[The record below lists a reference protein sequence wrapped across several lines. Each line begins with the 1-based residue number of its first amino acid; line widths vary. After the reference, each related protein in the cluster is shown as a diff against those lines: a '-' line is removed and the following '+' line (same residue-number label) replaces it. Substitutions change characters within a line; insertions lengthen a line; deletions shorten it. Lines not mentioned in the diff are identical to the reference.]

1 MKNKIKDYTIILVFA
16 IIVSIPLLNKNFN
29 IYGDDGIQHI
39 ARLMGTYQSITE
51 GEIPPVIMSNF
62 CNGFGYSWNIFY
74 SPMTAYVPL
83 IFNMFTNSF
92 ELMLKLFMIL
102 VTFLTGIAMYEFVKK
117 VTKNRYAGI
126 LAGIIY
132 ILAPYRLTDVYMR
145 IAISELTS
153 FIFIPIVFLGMYNIF
168 NSEEK
173 NNVHKSLLLTVGA
186 TGLILTHIV
195 IAMYTAVFCLVYV
208 LVNIKKLKEK
218 QIWKMLAIN
227 ILLTLLLTSFYLV
240 PMLEHKFSI
249 EYEVFQPGRMERTE
263 ELIRNKVDLVDLL
276 YTKQNHFSYEIGLI
290 SLIGVVFTLLTYKN
304 INKDMKKIYW
314 FSLISGFVCII
325 MSLKIFPFEKL
336 PSILKMIQF
345 TFRLL
350 EFSSFFLAFVAATNC
365 YLLIKNFNMRDV
377 FVLGVIAVLLVV
389 PLNKNLNYKKS
400 WSETNLWPAVEV
412 NDNTGRVHAGC
423 ATFEYLPSK
432 AFDNL
437 EYIKHREN
445 NVYVLSGNAIIENE
459 KKNGTNMEF
468 TVSNIEENTVIELP
482 YIYYLGYNVKITD
495 NNGEIKQIDTFESDN
510 GFVAIKLAETA
521 LKVNVKYE
529 GTLFM
534 KITYAVSFITLIVF
548 SFFMINNHLLK
559 ISKE

>member
-39 ARLMGTYQSITE
+39 ARLMGTYQSIAE

-74 SPMTAYVPL
+74 SPITAYVPL

-102 VTFLTGIAMYEFVKK
+102 ATFLTGIAMYEFVKR

-173 NNVHKSLLLTVGA
+173 NLQKSLVLTVGA
-186 TGLILTHIV
+186 TGLILAHIV
-195 IAMYTAVFCLVYV
+195 IAMYTAIFCLVYV

-240 PMLEHKFSI
+240 PMIDHKFST

-290 SLIGVVFTLLTYKN
+290 SLIGVVFTLLTYKK

-314 FSLISGFVCII
+314 LSLVSGFVCII

-350 EFSSFFLAFVAATNC
+350 EFSSFFLAFVAATNY

-377 FVLGVIAVLLVV
+377 LVLSLIAFLLIV
-389 PLNKNLNYKKS
+389 PLKKNLSYEKS

-437 EYIKHREN
+437 DYIKHREN

-459 KKNGTNMEF
+459 QKNGTNMEF

-510 GFVAIKLAETA
+510 GFVAINLPETA

-534 KITYAVSFITLIVF
+534 KITYGVSFITLIVF
-548 SFFMINNHLLK
+548 SFFMINKHLLK